1 MVVMRQLSLEDID
14 NISPGKLKELR
25 ECFDTFDDDQ
35 NGTISQKE
43 FQYAL
48 TKLNIFIGSDEV
60 RDLFFEYDT
69 NNDNILDFDEFIKL
83 VSKLDPTV
91 SQEIE
96 INQAFKLFDLNQ
108 DGYITRHEV
117 KEALTRF
124 GITAS
129 EDEIDLLFTMTDDDK
144 DGMINHA
151 EFRNMLYDPPSAIQP
166 VSLSSSGRQSGSLS
180 SSGHLYPDSP
190 DLKHRSTDQKQQ
202 LRRPSTSCP

>member
-1 MVVMRQLSLEDID
+1 MVVMRPISLEDID
-14 NISPGKLKELR
+14 NISAAKLQELR
-25 ECFDTFDDDQ
+25 ECFDTIDDDQ

-60 RDLFFEYDT
+60 RELFFEYDT
-69 NNDNILDFDEFIKL
+69 NNDNNLDFDEFIQL
-83 VSKLDPTV
+83 VAKLDPSV

-108 DGYITRHEV
+108 DGYITRYEV

-129 EDEIDLLFTMTDDDK
+129 EEDLDLLFAMTDNDK
-144 DGMINHA
+144 DGRINHA
-151 EFRNMLYDPPSAIQP
+151 EFRNILYDPPTVPQP
-166 VSLSSSGRQSGSLS
+166 DTLAPGTGVSERSNSSPSL
-180 SSGHLYPDSP
+180 
-190 DLKHRSTDQKQQ
+190 KRRSTDSK
-202 LRRPSTSCP
+202 LPSSQSKRASAS